1 MKKTGIHILSNGL
14 FILVP
19 VMWGRQCSY
28 WKIVLMEN
36 DQALQITG
44 LINSTF
50 DFKYYEF

>member
-1 MKKTGIHILSNGL
+1 MKKTVMLLSNGL

-28 WKIVLMEN
+28 WKIVMIEN
-36 DQALQITG
+36 DQALLITG

-50 DFKYYEF
+50 DFKYYEV